1 MGVWYSSSN
10 VLVVVGGGSGS
21 NISLEHASGGVEDS
35 FSWLNE
41 MSVVSPGDTG
51 WGDMSDVTSGE
62 WKWSSSVSWKNLS
75 EGVLDRVV
83 IVGWVSS
90 IGVVN
95 TTGSGMVP
103 SVNLSDTSSVGKSI
117 LEWLVSS
124 SILLIFPSTV
134 EISLWSLSLLTDVNM
149 TVLEL
154 LNLMLRVWD
163 GGIGLPDWV
172 EDLGSIS
179 NLVCSGNWN
188 VDWRNSSGM
197 GSLAGSNNSITKVWQ
212 KWNILGMS

>member
-41 MSVVSPGDTG
+41 MSIISPGDTG

-163 GGIGLPDWV
+163 GGIGLPDWI
-172 EDLGSIS
+172 EDL
-179 NLVCSGNWN
+179 
-188 VDWRNSSGM
+188 
-197 GSLAGSNNSITKVWQ
+197 
-212 KWNILGMS
+212 